1 MEDPLKKK
9 NYRPMSLLSHVSK
22 DFERKIYKQITIYMQ
37 DKLSKHITGFWK
49 SHGTQYFLM
58 TML

>member
-37 DKLSKHITGFWK
+37 DKLSKHITGF
-49 SHGTQYFLM
+49 
-58 TML
+58 